1 MPLLDVA
8 DSVLVVID
16 AQPGF
21 YSSEREVDRSG
32 FDAAR
37 ARIAWLA
44 GVARALDV
52 PAIVTEEDPRR
63 NGPTDAAVIAALP
76 DATPVFEKVVFG
88 LAAVPEILAAVEATG
103 RRTVVLCGIETDV
116 CVAHSAIGLQ
126 DRGLRVAVVVDA
138 TFSPGEAHEHGLRRL
153 ADLGIERLSAKS
165 LFYDWVGTLERAR
178 AIEATHPTLAEP
190 PGFSL

>member
-153 ADLGIERLSAKS
+153 SDLGIERLSAKS